1 MPVSDVRP
9 CSDRP
14 TGVSQGLA
22 DPPWL
27 WACFTCMRMRAVNP
41 KLHSAIHHTA
51 SLRPR
56 LSATYSK
63 SLRDRQARADKPKRT
78 MMRLDEESLGA
89 GKVAQMA
96 SGFVGNAAS
105 SSSGGAKGKGRFG
118 GFVRSLCPS
127 RGRQQAIAGLLTSFL
142 CYVHPTQEAKPKNLD
157 KAHRLPR
164 NELLD
169 LLFPLFQE
177 HTYWRLKTLK
187 QRTQQPEAYLKE
199 VLGEIGVLVKR
210 GPYVGC
216 WTLMEIYK
224 TPAQQ
229 QQQQQQQQAAG
240 SSGGVKTESGAVKSE
255 LGGADD
261 GEDDDDDDDASDE
274 DMEEV

>member
-1 MPVSDVRP
+1 MI
-9 CSDRP
+9 
-14 TGVSQGLA
+14 A
-22 DPPWL
+22 
-27 WACFTCMRMRAVNP
+27 
-41 KLHSAIHHTA
+41 
-51 SLRPR
+51 LRIVP
-56 LSATYSK
+56 A
-63 SLRDRQARADKPKRT
+63 A
-78 MMRLDEESLGA
+78 LG
-89 GKVAQMA
+89 
-96 SGFVGNAAS
+96 
-105 SSSGGAKGKGRFG
+105 
-118 GFVRSLCPS
+118 
-127 RGRQQAIAGLLTSFL
+127 LTSCFAV
-142 CYVHPTQEAKPKNLD
+142 YPAQEAKPKNLD

-169 LLFPLFQE
+169 LLFPLFAE

-229 QQQQQQQQAAG
+229 QQAAG
-240 SSGGVKTESGAVKSE
+240 SSSGVKAEAGAVKGE
-255 LGGADD
+255 VGGDD
-261 GEDDDDDDDASDE
+261 GEDDDDDDDDASDE